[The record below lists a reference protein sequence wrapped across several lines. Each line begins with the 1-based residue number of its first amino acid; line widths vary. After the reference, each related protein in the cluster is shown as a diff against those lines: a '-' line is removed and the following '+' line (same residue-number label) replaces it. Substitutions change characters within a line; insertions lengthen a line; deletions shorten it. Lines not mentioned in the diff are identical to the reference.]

1 MADVWLLATR
11 TLQRIEDSMRE
22 DLAKSPAAGLS
33 ACACHVLKALY
44 EQDGQ
49 RPSDLAK
56 VAGRAPTSFTPVLD
70 ALEEYHF
77 IKRKPS
83 PDDRRSVLIYLTR
96 DAEMVRGNIVNA
108 IADAEAKF
116 GKG

>member
-11 TLQRIEDSMRE
+11 TVQRIEDSMRE

-70 ALEEYHF
+70 TLEEYNF
-77 IKRKPS
+77 IRRKNS
-83 PDDRRSVLIYLTR
+83 AVDRRSVLIYLTK
-96 DAEMVRGNIVNA
+96 DAEIIRANVLNA
-108 IADAEAKF
+108 IADAETKF